1 MTPWS
6 CQFEFDPDEYF
17 GFIYRIT
24 NRVNGMQ
31 YIGKKQFWFTTR
43 VAVKGR
49 KNKKHVKKE
58 SDWKK
63 YTGSSVRLNADI
75 EKYGM
80 DSFEFTIL
88 SLHRSKGSLHY
99 AEVETQVKLDVLRS
113 RFPDGSRMYYNG
125 NISAVKFIPPLD

>member
-6 CQFEFDPDEYF
+6 SVPDDIEPYF

-31 YIGKKQFWFTTR
+31 YIGKKQFWSLTR

-58 SDWKK
+58 SDWQK

-75 EKYGM
+75 DKYGM
-80 DSFEFTIL
+80 DNFTFEIL

-99 AEVETQVKLDVLRS
+99 AEVETQVKMDVLRS

-125 NISAVKFIPPLD
+125 NISAVKFIPPQD